1 MKQYEAVI
9 EAMRQEGG
17 FATLGRLYQTA
28 LHMPGVTWGTKTPF
42 ASIRRIVQTRPEFFK
57 IKPGLW
63 GLKERKEQ
71 IFRELAIGKP
81 SPKSDQAFTRTY
93 FQGVI
98 VEIGNLQDYT
108 TFIPPQDRNKPFLN
122 KKLKEI
128 ATLPTIY
135 SFTYE
140 HLVRVASTVDVIW
153 FNERQMPYAMF
164 EVEHTTNLQNA
175 LLKFVEFRDFR
186 TKFYVVADDARQK
199 EFQGKITKSVFEPI
213 RNEVHFINYD
223 KLIAYYE
230 RLCSSIALSKELQ
243 L

>member
-1 MKQYEAVI
+1 MKQYEVVI

-17 FATLGRLYQTA
+17 YATLGRLYQSA
-28 LHMPGVTWGTKTPF
+28 LRIPGVKWGTKTPF

-63 GLKERKEQ
+63 GLREKKEQ

-81 SPKSDQAFTRTY
+81 FTHKDHIFTHSY

-98 VEIGNLQDYT
+98 VEIGNLQGYA

-128 ATLPTIY
+128 ATLSAIY

-140 HLVRVASTVDVIW
+140 HLVRVARTVDVIW

-199 EFQGKITKSVFEPI
+199 EFQGKITRPIFEPI
-213 RNEVHFINYD
+213 RNEVHFVNYD
-223 KLIAYYE
+223 KLVAYYE